1 MADEVLIQ
9 VEKRYPGGGGVRGT
23 LTIPLGGPSVTV
35 VFGPSGA
42 GKTTLLRCI
51 AGLERPERGLIRF
64 GDEVWL
70 DTETGRWVPPQ
81 GRRVGFVF
89 QDDVLF
95 PHQTV
100 RGNVAY
106 GLRGMARAERDR
118 RVTEM
123 LKLLELE
130 ALADRYP
137 RTLSGGQ
144 RRRVALARALAPGP
158 RLLLLDEPLAALD
171 APARQEIRR
180 LIRQVLVRTGIPA
193 VLVTHDRDEVL
204 AMGDRMAVVLNGE
217 IVQVGTVEEVWS
229 RPASPAVARALGVEN
244 LWPGR
249 VVGYDGDLVVVA
261 VGDRQLR
268 AVPSEDLQDAR
279 DVWVVVHPRDVVLEK
294 GSLLA
299 IEADARVSARNRL
312 VGRVVGFVPEE
323 HVLRVWLD
331 CGFRLAAVITYP
343 AREALDLREGDVVT
357 AFVKAPAV
365 RLIPHGAFEGKIPG
379 REPSLA

>member
-1 MADEVLIQ
+1 MADEVLIR
-9 VEKRYPGGGGVRGT
+9 VEKRYPSGGGIRGE
-23 LTIPLGGPSVTV
+23 LTIPGGGPSVTV

-64 GDEVWL
+64 GHEVWL

-95 PHQTV
+95 PHRTV
-100 RGNVAY
+100 WGNVAY
-106 GLRGMARAERDR
+106 GLRSMPWAEQAQ
-118 RVTEM
+118 RVAEM
-123 LKLLELE
+123 LRLLDLE

-144 RRRVALARALAPGP
+144 RRRVALARALAPAP

-171 APARQEIRR
+171 APARREVQR
-180 LIRQVLVRTGIPA
+180 LIRQVLAHTRIPA

-204 AMGDRMAVVLNGE
+204 AMGDRMAVVLDGE
-217 IVQVGTVEEVWS
+217 VVQVGTVEEVWS
-229 RPASPAVARALGVEN
+229 RPASPAVAQALGIEN
-244 LWPGR
+244 LWSGR
-249 VVGYDGDLVVVA
+249 VVGRDGDLVAVA
-261 VGDRQLR
+261 VGDRRLW
-268 AVPSEDLQDAR
+268 ALPPEDLQDTG

-294 GSLLA
+294 GTLPGF
-299 IEADARVSARNRL
+299 EADLRVSARNRL
-312 VGRVVGFVPEE
+312 AGRVVGFVPEE

-331 CGFRLAAVITYP
+331 CGFRLSAVITYQ
-343 AREALDLREGDVVT
+343 AREAMDLREGDAVM
-357 AFVKAPAV
+357 AIIKAPAV
-365 RLIPHGAFEGKIPG
+365 RLIPHGAPERP
-379 REPSLA
+379 

>member
-1 MADEVLIQ
+1 MADEVLIR

-51 AGLERPERGLIRF
+51 AGLERPERGFIRF

-70 DTETGRWVPPQ
+70 DTEAGVWVPPQ
-81 GRRVGFVF
+81 RRRVGFVF

-95 PHQTV
+95 PHRTV
-100 RGNVAY
+100 WGNVVY
-106 GLRGMARAERDR
+106 GLRGMGRAERTR
-118 RVTEM
+118 RVAEM
-123 LKLLELE
+123 LRLLELE

-171 APARQEIRR
+171 APARQEVRR
-180 LIRQVLVRTGIPA
+180 RIRQVLARTGIPA
-193 VLVTHDRDEVL
+193 VLVTHERDEAL
-204 AMGDRMAVVLNGE
+204 AMGDRMAVVLDGE
-217 IVQVGTVEEVWS
+217 VVQVGPVEEVWS
-229 RPASPAVARALGVEN
+229 RPASPAIARALGAEN

-249 VVGYDGDLVVVA
+249 VVGGDGDLVAVA
-261 VGDRQLR
+261 VGDRRLW
-268 AVPSEDLQDAR
+268 AVPSEDLGGAR
-279 DVWVVVHPRDVVLEK
+279 DVWVLVHPRDVVLEK
-294 GSLLA
+294 GSLPEV
-299 IEADARVSARNRL
+299 EADARVSARNRL

-331 CGFRLAAVITYP
+331 CGFRLSAVITYP
-343 AREALDLREGDVVT
+343 AREALGLREGDVVT
-357 AFVKAPAV
+357 AVVKAPAV
-365 RLIPHGAFEGKIPG
+365 RLIPHGG
-379 REPSLA
+379 